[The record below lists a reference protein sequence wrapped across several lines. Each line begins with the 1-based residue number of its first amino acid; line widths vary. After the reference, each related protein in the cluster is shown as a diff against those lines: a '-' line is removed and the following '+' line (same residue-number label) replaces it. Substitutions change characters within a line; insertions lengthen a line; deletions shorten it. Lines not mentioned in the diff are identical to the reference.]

1 MPAIR
6 GCGFTD
12 AGDFWVEP
20 NWMPEGVKT
29 GISVDEIATIDD
41 TGTPISTAI
50 FKLQTLLP
58 MVESPVIKDPT
69 KAANAKAQTL
79 QTRLDGL
86 MDAAGEFHAGQ
97 VVITVDKD
105 TQGIYVSDA

>member
-41 TGTPISTAI
+41 TGAPLA
-50 FKLQTLLP
+50 TLLFHIQTALP
-58 MVESPVIKDPT
+58 GVENPVIKDPT

-79 QTRLDGL
+79 QTRIDGL
-86 MDAAGEFHAGQ
+86 MDAKGEFHAGQ
-97 VVITVDKD
+97 VVVTVDKA
-105 TQGIYVSDA
+105 TQVVTVSDP

>member
-6 GCGFTD
+6 GMGFD
-12 AGDFWVEP
+12 EKGNFWVEP
-20 NWMPEGVKT
+20 NWVPEGAKT
-29 GISVDEIATIDD
+29 GLAAEEIAAIED
-41 TGTPISTAI
+41 TGQPLSSLI
-50 FKLQTLLP
+50 FHVQNLLP

-86 MDAAGEFHAGQ
+86 MDSNSEFRIGQ
-97 VVITVDKD
+97 VVVTVDKA
-105 TQGIYVSDA
+105 TQGIFVSDA